1 MFLPLSC
8 RKPSPKGI
16 WSDSSIEG
24 EGDAVTIV
32 HDASSHWQVVADHLD
47 LSRVLDHGGGGD
59 NVYRRLGHA
68 PTGGEGGWP
77 GPLGGG
83 M

>member
-1 MFLPLSC
+1 M
-8 RKPSPKGI
+8 
-16 WSDSSIEG
+16 
-24 EGDAVTIV
+24 TIV

-47 LSRVLDHGGGGD
+47 LSRVFDHGGGGD
-59 NVYRRLGHA
+59 NVYGRLGRA
-68 PTGGEGGWP
+68 PAGGEGGWP